1 MQNLLILILATWRI
15 SSLLVNEN
23 GPFDAFARFRYL
35 VGVRYNAKDVAY
47 GTNIMGDLFACV
59 WCLSFWV
66 GLILMIAYSYYP
78 TQTILACLPFALSTG
93 AIALNRW
100 NNNG

>member
-23 GPFDAFARFRYL
+23 GPFDWFDRFRYAI
-35 VGVRYNAKDVAY
+35 GVRHNDSGVSY
-47 GTNIMGDLFACV
+47 GTNVLGDLFSCV
-59 WCLSFWV
+59 WCFSIWLGF
-66 GLILMIAYSYYP
+66 ILMISYVFYP
-78 TQTILACLPFALSTG
+78 NQTILACLPFALSAG

-100 NNNG
+100 NDG